1 MPYLPPQNAG
11 TARRVFGCF
20 IRFDTIAQPLI
31 GSRLFERGR
40 FATQGISMPKDYLFT
55 SESVT
60 EGHPDK
66 IADQISD
73 GVLDAIIAQDPYARV
88 AVETLVKTG
97 LAVVAGE
104 VTTNCYVDVPKVV
117 RSTVCKI
124 G

>member
-1 MPYLPPQNAG
+1 MRVAFQFLPLGRQ
-11 TARRVFGCF
+11 ARHHR
-20 IRFDTIAQPLI
+20 DTREREIMKT
-31 GSRLFERGR
+31 SRNNF
-40 FATQGISMPKDYLFT
+40 LFT

-73 GVLDAIIAQDPYARV
+73 GVLDAIIAQDPQARV

-104 VTTNCYVDVPKVV
+104 VTTSCYVDVPKVV
-117 RSTVCKI
+117 RGTICKI
-124 G
+124 GYTDSSMGYDG